1 MPKKSKVRSRRSEV
15 APSGVLWTGQKSQVC
30 LCRKASCGLSAVFC
44 LLFFVGCSV
53 VELVKPEGP
62 PSDEQIA
69 VPYNQTELNTS
80 GAADV
85 LTELGASPGSDL
97 ELLSQSK
104 SVIASIGQK
113 KKGYKTWF
121 NMVAFD
127 ENELTAKRKYL
138 LIVDEKP
145 KVLFVEPWAALNFD
159 CRAVL
164 PQQVINQ
171 PYANDNARRIAILRQ
186 VLADFKMDMD
196 QVKSDNNALVTSGM
210 LVNQAIQTVLV
221 KLDSSPVLAGRLSDS
236 DGLKFEHTSFD
247 KGRIRMLVEGDIVTV
262 KIELGS
268 IVKRLF

>member
-1 MPKKSKVRSRRSEV
+1 MPKKSKVRSCGSEV
-15 APSGVLWTGQKSQVC
+15 AARKLQVC
-30 LCRKASCGLSAVFC
+30 LLSVVCC

-53 VELVKPEGP
+53 LELVTPEGP

-69 VPYNQTELNTS
+69 VPYNQTKLNTS

-85 LTELGASPGSDL
+85 LTVLGTGPGSGL

-138 LIVDEKP
+138 FIVDEKP
-145 KVLFVEPWAALNFD
+145 KILFVEPWAALNFD
-159 CRAVL
+159 CRVVL
-164 PQQVINQ
+164 PEQVLQQ
-171 PYANDNARRIAILRQ
+171 PYANDNARRIAILKQ

-221 KLDSSPVLAGRLSDS
+221 TLDSSPVLAGRLSDS

-247 KGRIRMLVEGDIVTV
+247 KGRIRMLVDGDIVTV
-262 KIELGS
+262 EIELGS
-268 IVKRLF
+268 VVKRLF